1 MRKLKSSVSIKN
13 NYEFRRL
20 YSKGKSVATPFL
32 VVYCRKT
39 RCDHN
44 RLGITVTAKLGKAVV
59 RNRVRRRL
67 REIYRLN
74 QDRLQQGYDII
85 VVARVRAVRAEYRQ
99 LDAAYLAACKKLGLL
114 LPDEERRGEK

>member
-20 YSKGKSVATPFL
+20 YSKGKSAATPFL

-39 RCDHN
+39 RRDHN
-44 RLGITVTAKLGKAVV
+44 RLGITVTAKMGKAVE
-59 RNRVRRRL
+59 RNRIRRRF

-74 QDRLQQGYDII
+74 ADKLKQGYDII
-85 VVARVRAVRAEYRQ
+85 VVARMRSRTAEYRQ
-99 LDAAYLAACKKLGLL
+99 LDEAYLAACSRLGLL
-114 LPDEERRGEK
+114 SDAEKRVEK